1 MTHLG
6 ICTLRKQGNNP
17 SEHYDSL
24 SLLIKN
30 SSHEQPHVMKLNCLE
45 ESVVLP
51 QKFITFKSNAM

>member
-6 ICTLRKQGNNP
+6 ICTLRKQGNNA

-30 SSHEQPHVMKLNCLE
+30 NSHEQPHIMKLNCLE

>member
-6 ICTLRKQGNNP
+6 ICTLRKQGNNA

-30 SSHEQPHVMKLNCLE
+30 SSHEQPHVMKLNRFLGVCGFTTE
-45 ESVVLP
+45 
-51 QKFITFKSNAM
+51 IHHI